1 MKSNLEE
8 PTALSDLRPPRA
20 SELAQ
25 ARRLRADPK
34 KGVALSGAVVLALAL
49 LPTASAW
56 AQEGTPRPGP
66 LPAFGRT
73 LVGNDDSTAIVQ
85 NPANLAFL
93 PGAEL
98 RWTGAFLSEDA
109 AIPSQGHAIGLALP
123 FGFIPVATGF
133 RFDMVSPPAAASS
146 DVFGSSVSYQWFTW
160 ALAMGSDTASLG
172 FSYQT
177 SYSDAVEVHGMNSW
191 TFATNLRPSDYF
203 GLAGVVRNAN
213 SPRSDS
219 GAELGVAYDLG
230 TAFRPTGTDLV
241 EIGLE
246 TSFVDESTG
255 YWVPRVVA
263 DVGIPTLGRLRGD
276 ISIVDPVG
284 DVFQDP
290 AWTAS
295 TSLVVHMNSRHGSG
309 EASLGTR
316 YGNSLGAAQDR
327 PYDNLHAEAA
337 FRSFRQTRAADNLP
351 YALRVRMESTPDV
364 RDHVKLLRS
373 LWHMAENEPNLRA
386 VLLELRA
393 APADSLAHVQ
403 ELQDAIYH
411 LQRNG
416 KKVLCHL
423 ESATG
428 SALYLCSVAD
438 RLLINPA
445 GSIRYAGLKSSR
457 YYLKG
462 LLDKVGVRAD
472 FVRIGKHKSAPEGMT
487 RSEGTPT
494 SIADRTELLQEVE
507 LELSHGIAQGRGMS
521 IEEVRKAVDQGPFT
535 AVEAKQENLV
545 DGFAF
550 DDMLEEKTRDLAGD
564 ELMFEK
570 GSQAPTKDAR
580 FGPAQRLAIV
590 YVSGDMVDG
599 RSQSFPFLGIATAG
613 SYTIAES
620 LKQVREDPSVAAV
633 VLRIETGGG
642 SAMAAD
648 VLWREVQ
655 LTASKKPVVVSMG
668 SAAASG
674 GYYIASPGSY
684 VYANP
689 LTITGSIGIFFG
701 KMDFA
706 GLLGKV
712 GVNVETLRTSEHADA
727 QSPYHPFTE
736 EEREILKKKIQQF
749 YGLFLR
755 RVADG
760 RGMTKE
766 QVDAVGRGRV
776 WTGRQAKEHELV
788 DALGGLRQALA
799 KARVMGG
806 LRDDAP
812 ILELPKQRT
821 TLLGKLL
828 GIEGLKAELD
838 NQAPLPKELMD
849 VARALAPYALYGES
863 QPLARIELLPDL
875 MP

>member
-1 MKSNLEE
+1 MNTKLKQSSISS
-8 PTALSDLRPPRA
+8 TACRGPVGSRPWKNA
-20 SELAQ
+20 T
-25 ARRLRADPK
+25 
-34 KGVALSGAVVLALAL
+34 KGALLTLVALS
-49 LPTASAW
+49 TSSAI
-56 AQEGTPRPGP
+56 AQEQAPRPAP

-85 NPANLAFL
+85 NPANLAFM

-109 AIPSQGHAIGLALP
+109 AIPSQGHAIGLAFP
-123 FGFIPVATGF
+123 FGFIPLATGF
-133 RFDMVSPPAAASS
+133 RFDMISPPAAASR
-146 DVFGSSVSYQWFTW
+146 DMFGSSVNYQWFTW
-160 ALAMGSDTASLG
+160 ALAMGSDTASIG

-177 SYSDAVEVHGMNSW
+177 SYSDAIEVHGMNSW
-191 TFATNLRPSDYF
+191 TFATSLRPSDYF

-219 GAELGVAYDLG
+219 DAELGVSYDLG
-230 TAFRPTGTDLV
+230 TVFRPTGTDLV

-246 TSFVDESTG
+246 TSFVDENSG
-255 YWVPRVVA
+255 YWIPRVVA

-276 ISIVDPVG
+276 VSMIDPVG
-284 DVFQDP
+284 DAFEEP
-290 AWTAS
+290 GFTAS

-309 EASLGTR
+309 EAALGTR
-316 YGNSLGAAQDR
+316 YGNSLGVAQDR

-351 YALRVRMESTPDV
+351 YALRVRIEDTPDV
-364 RDHVKLLRS
+364 RGHVRLLRK
-373 LWHMAENEPNLRA
+373 LWHMADNEPNLRA

-393 APADSLAHVQ
+393 SPAGSLAHVQ

-411 LQRNG
+411 LQNKG

-423 ESATG
+423 ETG
-428 SALYLCSVAD
+428 SGAALYLCSVAD

-445 GSIRYAGLKSSR
+445 GSILYGGLKSSR

-472 FVRIGKHKSAPEGMT
+472 FVRIGKHKSAPEGMART
-487 RSEGTPT
+487 EGSPT
-494 SIADRTELLQEVE
+494 SVEDRTELLQEVE
-507 LELSHGIAQGRGMS
+507 LELSHGISKGREMT
-521 IEEVRKAVDQGPFT
+521 IEEVRQAVDRGPFT
-535 AVEAKQENLV
+535 AAEAKRENLV

-550 DDMLEEKTRDLAGD
+550 DDMLEDKTRDLAGD
-564 ELMFEK
+564 ELIFEE
-570 GSQAPTKDAR
+570 GSQAPTKDER
-580 FGPAQRLAIV
+580 FGPTERLAIV

-599 RSQSFPFLGIATAG
+599 RSQSFPFLGIETAG

-655 LTASKKPVVVSMG
+655 LTATKKPVVVSMG

-674 GYYIASPGSY
+674 GYYIAAPGSY
-684 VYANP
+684 IYANP

-727 QSPYHPFTE
+727 QSPFRPFTD

-760 RGMTKE
+760 RGMSRE
-766 QVDAVGRGRV
+766 AVDAVGRGRV
-776 WTGRQAKEHELV
+776 WTGRQAKEHNLV
-788 DALGGLRQALA
+788 DGLGGLRQALA

-821 TLLGKLL
+821 SLLGKLL
-828 GIEGLKAELD
+828 GVEGLKAELD
-838 NQAPLPKELMD
+838 SRAPLPKELMD
-849 VARALAPYALYGES
+849 VAKALAPYALYEDS
-863 QPLARIELLPDL
+863 LPLARIELLPDL